1 MCSPYVLTK
10 SVLCCLWLAGFALD
24 DFAVGDVGTVPSR
37 SATEDSPRVVAP
49 RPIIDGQTAVAKTP
63 NVPVNRGFATS
74 PNRDGIRLA
83 NHHRR
88 RIIQSSASIPR
99 PQPPAAPPVSDT
111 PSPVPPQIIPPEV
124 VSPEIVSPV
133 AAGDELFPPLSAVS
147 LSGSTRAESL
157 QGESLPQPEDLA
169 TPFQTPYGR
178 FLDVSG
184 YRRSPRPTLTP
195 FAFCHHPLYFEDP
208 NLERCGIHHG
218 CLTDAV
224 SAVRFFGRVPLT
236 PYMVGSQPP
245 RSCVPSLGP
254 CRYCQMFDHDAY
266 LPRPNPDG
274 AAWQAALTVGFV
286 FLIP

>member
-1 MCSPYVLTK
+1 MCSPSVLTK
-10 SVLCCLWLAGFALD
+10 SVLCCLWLAGFVLIDSAAGG
-24 DFAVGDVGTVPSR
+24 AVTDNPQDAS
-37 SATEDSPRVVAP
+37 SDAPRVVP
-49 RPIIDGQTAVAKTP
+49 PIISGPTEVAKTP
-63 NVPVNRGFATS
+63 NRPGAPAFATS
-74 PNRDGIRLA
+74 LNPGGISLA
-83 NHHRR
+83 NHYRR
-88 RIIQSSASIPR
+88 RIVQSSVSSPR
-99 PQPPAAPPVSDT
+99 PQPPAAPPVSET
-111 PSPVPPQIIPPEV
+111 PPAVPPQIVPPEV
-124 VSPEIVSPV
+124 GSPV
-133 AAGDELFPPLSAVS
+133 AAGDDLFPPLSAVS
-147 LSGSTRAESL
+147 LSSATRAESL
-157 QGESLPQPEDLA
+157 RGDVLPLPDDLA
-169 TPFQTPYGR
+169 TDFQTPYGR

-184 YRRSPRPTLTP
+184 YRRAPAPTLTP

-254 CRYCQMFDHDAY
+254 CRYCHEFGHDAY
-266 LPRPNPDG
+266 LPRPNPEG

>member
-1 MCSPYVLTK
+1 MCSPHVLTK
-10 SVLCCLWLAGFALD
+10 SVLCCLWLAGFALV
-24 DFAVGDVGTVPSR
+24 DFAVGDVGTDRHGSVTDDTPM
-37 SATEDSPRVVAP
+37 AVTTG
-49 RPIIDGQTAVAKTP
+49 PIIDGPAAVAKTP
-63 NVPVNRGFATS
+63 NPPLGAGFATS
-74 PNRDGIRLA
+74 PNRDGISLA

-88 RIIQSSASIPR
+88 RIVQSSASIPR
-99 PQPPAAPPVSDT
+99 PQPPAAPPASDT
-111 PSPVPPQIIPPEV
+111 PSAVPPQIVPPEV
-124 VSPEIVSPV
+124 VAPV
-133 AAGDELFPPLSAVS
+133 AAGDDLFPPLSAVS
-147 LSGSTRAESL
+147 LSGATRAESL
-157 QGESLPQPEDLA
+157 QGESLSQPDDLA
-169 TPFQTPYGR
+169 SPFQTPYGR

-245 RSCVPSLGP
+245 HSCVPSLGP
-254 CRYCQMFDHDAY
+254 CRYCHEFGHDAY